1 MIRGRWKNP
10 LKRRDQLYIIAEI
23 LAIAKKGVLKTQI
36 MYRANLS
43 FTQLNDYL
51 GLLLEMGLIEAINK
65 GEKIHYRTTE
75 KGLHFIQDYKKITSL
90 LNREGEWGISQWR
103 F

>member
-1 MIRGRWKNP
+1 
-10 LKRRDQLYIIAEI
+10 
-23 LAIAKKGVLKTQI
+23 
-36 MYRANLS
+36 
-43 FTQLNDYL
+43 
-51 GLLLEMGLIEAINK
+51 MGLIEAINK